1 MSKERNLFQR
11 IFGLNKEDRQQA
23 PIFPTQA
30 HTGWLSTIVSDQTLA
45 SGVDTLTL
53 SAVYA
58 CVSKISDTIASMN
71 AVVEKV
77 DKDGIRRPLPGH
89 PVSRMMA
96 VEPNPMMGAY
106 EFWQMI
112 VSDAL
117 LYGVGT
123 ALILDG
129 EIYWLPATEVQS
141 KLELDGTRWYTYT
154 GSPSPIPQEQIL
166 EIKAF
171 RGKNPTNIQL
181 QNLNTAKSIQNF
193 GSTFFENGGM
203 LGGILTTKEPLTIE
217 QMREASERWRQEFMG
232 KKNAHKV
239 AILGGGFAYQP
250 LSVPL
255 EQLQYIEV
263 KKYTSEEIARFFQ
276 VPPAIIGM
284 EGNSSYDNYEQ
295 QTLQFFQGTI
305 LPWVR
310 RIELEIERKVL
321 RNDNSLSCRFDID
334 SMLRADSTSRASYYH
349 SLLSDGVLSINE
361 VRSREGLAAVQGGDN
376 HHIQLN
382 QIPLSAM
389 SDYAAS
395 VVSKSDPQPVDE
407 VDNQAMMDLAEDNKE

>member
-1 MSKERNLFQR
+1 MPKERSLFER
-11 IFGLNKEDRQQA
+11 IFGLNKEERQQA

-30 HTGWLSTIVSDQTLA
+30 HTGWLSTIVSDTTLA

-58 CVSKISDTIASMN
+58 CVSKIADTIASMG
-71 AVVEKV
+71 VTVERV
-77 DKDGIRRPLPGH
+77 DKDGIRRPMPDH
-89 PVSRMMA
+89 PATRLLS

-106 EFWQMI
+106 EFWQMV

-117 LYGVGT
+117 LYGIGT
-123 ALILDG
+123 ALILDD

-141 KLELDGTRWYTYT
+141 KVESDGTRWYYYT
-154 GSPSPIPQEQIL
+154 GAPSPIPQEQIL

-217 QMREASERWRQEFMG
+217 QMREASERWKQEFMG

-255 EQLQYIEV
+255 EQLQFLEV
-263 KKYTSEEIARFFQ
+263 KKYTAEEIARFFS

-295 QTLQFFQGTI
+295 QTLQFSQGTI

-310 RIELEIERKVL
+310 RIELEVERKVL
-321 RNDNSLSCRFDID
+321 RNNDELSCRFDVD
-334 SMLRADSTSRASYYH
+334 SLLRADSASRANYYH

-361 VRSREGLAAVQGGDN
+361 VRSKEGLAPVKGGDN

-395 VVSKSDPQPVDE
+395 VVSQGTPQGVDE
-407 VDNQAMMDLAEDNKE
+407 VDNQAMMDLEQDDE